1 MPFQKMLL
9 DQVNIGESLKRGSD
23 RKDLIKA
30 LQTSLHELG
39 FGEELNWA
47 KYGADGD
54 FGNSTVAALKAF
66 ALKNGINS
74 DGESVSQELASKIM
88 ERLEIVRALKVLK
101 ELTHKGPSDQILF
114 RGSVHRDGV
123 SAFQKILHR
132 LDLGAPHNPDEE
144 GNFGNNTVEALKTFA
159 AREGLQSDGAR
170 VTSDLV
176 KRILDK
182 FTPFLGSAWAQEK
195 PSSPPPAMGPVSSVF
210 KKFKKGVYTVG
221 KHRPADFIEKNP
233 DLLKTVG
240 LTDSI
245 MRIIAAVSQNEGNL
259 DAINTWDDSFL
270 TFGMFQWTI
279 GQGPG
284 KGELPAML
292 SKVKQVDPALFHK
305 YFGQYNLDISAAHA
319 NDKVYGYFT
328 LDGKLVDQPARK
340 ELLRADQWA
349 TRFWE
354 SGKDPFVQAVQVEH
368 AASRLLSFYWKPGKA
383 PIMNSLSDLVTSEY
397 GVALLLDNH
406 VNRPG
411 YVRECVDRAMTQTGL
426 KDPLNWTTVE
436 EQKLLLAYLD
446 IRKLHGK
453 YPMTH
458 AKERGDRMAA
468 LVASGKLSKERNSF
482 LYEAIQ
488 SRDLGIRVPMGYR
501 HGDYPEIEW
510 EEKEEKDLQ
519 P

>member
-1 MPFQKMLL
+1 MPFQKLL
-9 DQVNIGESLKRGSD
+9 FDQINIGESLKRGSD

-66 ALKNGINS
+66 AQKNGINS

-144 GNFGNNTVEALKTFA
+144 GNFGNNTAEALKTFA

-170 VTSDLV
+170 VTSELV

-195 PSSPPPAMGPVSSVF
+195 PSSPPPARGPVSSVF
-210 KKFKKGVYTVG
+210 KKFKLGVYTVG
-221 KHRPADFIEKNP
+221 AHRPADFIEKNP
-233 DLLKTVG
+233 DLLRKIG
-240 LTDSI
+240 LSDSL
-245 MRIIAAVSQNEGNL
+245 MNIIAAVSKNEGNL
-259 DAINTWDDSFL
+259 DAINTWDDSYL

-279 GQGPG
+279 GQAAG
-284 KGELPAML
+284 KGELPAMI
-292 SKVKQVDPALFHK
+292 SKVKEADPALFDK
-305 YFGQYNLDISAAHA
+305 YFGQHGLDISAEHA
-319 NDKVYGYFT
+319 TDKVYGYFT
-328 LDGKLVDQPARK
+328 LDNKLVDQPARK
-340 ELLRADQWA
+340 EWLRADQWA

-354 SGKDPFVQAVQVEH
+354 SGKDPLVQAVQVEH
-368 AASRLLSFYWKPGKA
+368 SASRLRSFYWKPGKA
-383 PIMNSLSDLVTSEY
+383 GNMHSLSDLVTSEL

-411 YVRECVDRAMTQTGL
+411 YVRDCIDRAMLQTGL
-426 KDPLNWTTVE
+426 SDPLNWTTEE

-446 IRKLHGK
+446 IRKIYGK
-453 YPMTH
+453 NPMTH
-458 AKERGDRMAA
+458 AKERGERMLA
-468 LVASGKLSKERNSF
+468 LEKSGKLSKERGSF
-482 LYEAIQ
+482 LYEAVL
-488 SRDLGIRVPMGYR
+488 SRDLGIATPMGYR
-501 HGDYPEIEW
+501 HGDYPDIEQT
-510 EEKEEKDLQ
+510 EKEE
-519 P
+519 